1 MLTCLPPAHLMS
13 KLLVCSTVYFVL
25 GFCLMSKVT
34 DFFDFEASI
43 MIKTADDIQTKLH
56 LMDLVHH
63 HKQWLNQLQWPQ
75 NDYIV
80 LESENFHLVK
90 VFFSKSGGLQ

>member
-1 MLTCLPPAHLMS
+1 MFYWVIKLHEKTGIAKMLTCLPPAHLMS

-25 GFCLMSKVT
+25 GFCLMSKSKVT

-43 MIKTADDIQTKLH
+43 MIKTTDDIQTKLH

-63 HKQWLNQLQWPQ
+63 HKQ
-75 NDYIV
+75 
-80 LESENFHLVK
+80 
-90 VFFSKSGGLQ
+90 